1 MKILALR
8 KDPSSVDHL
17 SIHDSF
23 SRFVTVHGTHEA
35 TVSNCVGM
43 TIINSYISPWLIVNF
58 DFNIFKL
65 LNFKLIMDM
74 VTGFS
79 SKMVTR
85 GLFFSIYF

>member
-43 TIINSYISPWLIVNF
+43 TFINFYIL
-58 DFNIFKL
+58 FKFL
-65 LNFKLIMDM
+65 HFKLIMDM

>member
-1 MKILALR
+1 MKILDLR

-43 TIINSYISPWLIVNF
+43 TFINFYIL
-58 DFNIFKL
+58 FKSL
-65 LNFKLIMDM
+65 HFKLIMDM

-85 GLFFSIYF
+85 GLFFSIHF